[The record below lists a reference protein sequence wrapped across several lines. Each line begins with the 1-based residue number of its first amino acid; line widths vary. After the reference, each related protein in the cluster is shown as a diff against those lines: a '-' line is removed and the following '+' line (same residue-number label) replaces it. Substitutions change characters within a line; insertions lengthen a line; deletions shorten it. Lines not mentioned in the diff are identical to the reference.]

1 MVNCAGHS
9 SASKAFGTRKGLGIE
24 TSAIRQSDYIIRDIR
39 VVMQNIAE
47 LLPADVYEEHRISF
61 EKLLESVFYTA
72 PEAMQIR
79 WAELGQLVE
88 DIVGA
93 KPFETWHYKV
103 IGELMAIDPKVA
115 LDIFG

>member
-1 MVNCAGHS
+1 M
-9 SASKAFGTRKGLGIE
+9 
-24 TSAIRQSDYIIRDIR
+24 RDIR
-39 VVMQNIAE
+39 EVMQNIND
-47 LLPADVYEEHRISF
+47 LCPADVQEEFRVTF
-61 EKLLESVFYTA
+61 AKFNEDLFYTA
-72 PEAMQIR
+72 PEAMHIR
-79 WAELGQLVE
+79 WAQLGQIVE